1 MTVMVGK
8 TNWQA
13 AVLIVTKQI
22 FRKLAFQST
31 STSLKK
37 KKTHKPPNYRFPLFN
52 SKQQN
57 YVCSILIPCKV
68 KHLKPFCCHF
78 QIIVNNMNKAYLPV
92 QYTQTQS
99 QGRLLT

>member
-1 MTVMVGK
+1 MTVMAGK

-37 KKTHKPPNYRFPLFN
+37 KKKQHKPPNYRFPLFN

-78 QIIVNNMNKAYLPV
+78 
-92 QYTQTQS
+92 
-99 QGRLLT
+99 